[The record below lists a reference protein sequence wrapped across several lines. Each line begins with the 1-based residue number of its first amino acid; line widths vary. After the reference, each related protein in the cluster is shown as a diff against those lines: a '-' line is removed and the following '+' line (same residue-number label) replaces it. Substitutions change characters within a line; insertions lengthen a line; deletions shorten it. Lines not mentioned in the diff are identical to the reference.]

1 MLPDVCNG
9 MVGVNRTTSA
19 PKSVLDKGLE
29 FCSYHFLYPN
39 KETVRRGRV
48 KLGSPQG
55 NALPSELSRLDSFE
69 VLFLL
74 TAALEKN
81 L

>member
-1 MLPDVCNG
+1 M
-9 MVGVNRTTSA
+9 
-19 PKSVLDKGLE
+19 PKRIPHYFLNKDHVLWSGI
-29 FCSYHFLYPN
+29 CSYPFLYPN